1 MKKRL
6 LGILMTLVMV
16 IGLLPVTAFAAD
28 CENHAEACIE
38 AVQELVDT
46 LPDMT
51 EIDEDNREEVTAT
64 LEAIDEAKLHLTD
77 AEREE
82 IDWTKYS
89 DAAFVLCTPAGW
101 FGFCTVKRYEV
112 TGDNPAPM
120 VSFINEDGE
129 AEAMV
134 AAATM
139 ASMTETELEPNGEG
153 KYFYLPEGK
162 YAVHEEV
169 EGEWDL
175 TLSVNGEEEDF
186 FEGIAGRA
194 YRLVLGNSSAPE
206 QEPEVTEYPVWVGGV
221 QLTFENAKDVFGDG
235 KVSYDAGTNT
245 LTLNN
250 YSCTVENTD
259 AIRANC
265 ALNLVLKGENNLT
278 VMSSGGGIEV
288 LRGGDLCITGDGS
301 LTIKTGST
309 GIYAG
314 PGVGVTITGCV
325 VKIEAGYNGIC
336 VEHTYGENDG
346 RNVTINGGNLT
357 INASNNGIYA
367 SSGAVTI
374 GGGTVRITAGDKG
387 ICAAGGNV
395 GISGNSSLDIAADS
409 GGIYAESSLTI
420 NGSNVKITAPNFRS
434 YGIVTKTGDI
444 AIDGGNISVQSGG
457 SGMVSYKNIVISGG
471 ILDVKSEFDRGIVAS
486 NVNISGQD
494 TKVNIK
500 VDEKMEAIQG
510 EVTISDGLKLT
521 ETESGVVVLQPDK
534 NDTAVSS
541 GKKKSSPRYDVDVN
555 EKDIENGSVKIN
567 SSRAKKGSTVTIT
580 VTPDAGYELDELIIT
595 DKDGDEIEWKDKGD
609 GRYSFVMPRG
619 DVEIEASFK
628 KIKEDVP
635 AVGEKDGTEL
645 ILTIGSK
652 IVLADGE
659 AIVNDAAPMIRESRT
674 FLPIRIVAEELGA
687 DVAWNE
693 AEQTVTIAKDD
704 LEIMIYIGQPFAT
717 VNGEPVA
724 LDAPAFIENDRTYLP
739 IRFVAENLGAEVIWD
754 GAVQTVT
761 IMFSR

>member
-1 MKKRL
+1 MKKRF
-6 LGILMTLVMV
+6 LGILMTLVML

-28 CENHAEACIE
+28 CENHTEACIE

-51 EIDEDNREEVTAT
+51 EIDEENREEVVAV

-112 TGDNPAPM
+112 AGDNPAPV

-139 ASMTETELEPNGEG
+139 ASMTETELEPNGDAE
-153 KYFYLPEGK
+153 YFYLPEGK

-175 TLSVNGEEEDF
+175 TLSVNGEEEDS
-186 FEGIAGRA
+186 FEGVAGRA
-194 YRLVLGNSSAPE
+194 YRLVLGNSSAPD
-206 QEPEVTEYPVWVGGV
+206 QEPDVTEYPVWVGGV
-221 QLTFENAKDVFGDG
+221 QLTSENKQNVFGDG
-235 KVSYDAGTNT
+235 TVSYDAETNT
-245 LTLNN
+245 LKLNN
-250 YSCTVENTD
+250 YSCIVDGTD
-259 AIRANC
+259 AIRSNC

-278 VMSSGGGIEV
+278 VLSGGGGIEV
-288 LRGGDLCITGDGS
+288 LRGGDLCIAGDGS
-301 LTIKTGST
+301 
-309 GIYAG
+309 
-314 PGVGVTITGCV
+314 
-325 VKIEAGYNGIC
+325 
-336 VEHTYGENDG
+336 
-346 RNVTINGGNLT
+346 LT

-367 SSGAVTI
+367 ASGTVTI
-374 GGGTVRITAGDKG
+374 GGGTVKITAGDKG
-387 ICAAGGNV
+387 ICAAGRNV
-395 GISGNSSLDIAADS
+395 TISGNSSLDIAAVS
-409 GGIYAESSLTI
+409 GGIYAEGSLTI
-420 NGSNVKITAPNFRS
+420 NGGDVKIAAPNFRS
-434 YGIVTKTGDI
+434 YGIATITGDI
-444 AIDGGNISVQSGG
+444 AIGGGKISVQSGG
-457 SGMVSYKNIVISGG
+457 SGMVSHKNIVISGG
-471 ILDVKSEFDRGIVAS
+471 VLDVESKFDRGIVAL
-486 NVNISGQD
+486 NVNISGLD

-500 VDEKMEAIQG
+500 ADEEVEAIQG
-510 EVTISDGLKLT
+510 TVTIGDGLKLT
-521 ETESGVVVLQPDK
+521 ETESGVVVK
-534 NDTAVSS
+534 ADTEVNS
-541 GKKKSSPRYDVDVN
+541 GKKKSSPRYDVDVD

-567 SSRAKKGSTVTIT
+567 SSRMKKGSTVTIT

-609 GRYSFVMPRG
+609 GRYSFVMPSG
-619 DVEIEASFK
+619 DVEIEASFCE
-628 KIKEDVP
+628 IKEDIP
-635 AVGEKDGTEL
+635 AAEEKDETEI
-645 ILTIGSK
+645 ILTIGST

-659 AIVNDAAPMIRESRT
+659 TIVNDAAPVIRDSRT
-674 FLPIRIVAEELGA
+674 FLPIRVIAEELGA

-693 AEQTVTIAKDD
+693 AEQKVTITKDGD
-704 LEIMIYIGQPFAT
+704 ILEIFINEPFAT

-739 IRFVAENLGAEVIWD
+739 IRFVAENLGAEIVWD

-761 IMFSR
+761 IMFGS